1 MHVRSVTRRG
11 FLDSAFRAAA
21 GASLLG
27 GGAIAALAEQL
38 ASSGSLIVHSARP
51 QDLETPVQLLTSWIT
66 PNDLFY
72 VRSHFY
78 TPTMDE
84 ATWTLHVDGD
94 VNTSLTL
101 TLDTIRQMPSQTLPV
116 TLECAGNGRGNHV
129 PPVAGVQWRKGAV
142 GNARW
147 TGVRLV
153 DVLRRAR
160 IKPSAKFIWLDGGDT
175 ALGRAPDFIRSVP
188 IDKAIHGD
196 VLLAYEM
203 NGEPLP
209 PAHGF
214 PLRVIVPGWEG
225 AYSVKWLN
233 HITASDRDHPGPFV
247 SASYRVPRRL
257 VPPGTVV
264 NPADTVP
271 IRGLVVKSIVTSPA
285 DAAVLM
291 PGRATTIS
299 GFAWSGEYA
308 IRTVEVSIDGGRSWA
323 TARLGEDHA
332 AYAWRQFTLPWRP
345 DEPGSRVL
353 MSRATDVRGRRQPLV
368 ADWNPG
374 GYLFNAVDRV
384 RVNVGEP
391 GLVPSPSLSSSHAPA
406 STGAA
411 PDADAAEAL
420 LRTRC
425 TICHATDLI
434 DAQRLDGEGW
444 QRELSKMTG
453 WGAQLSP
460 AERDL
465 LVDFLMRRSP

>member
-1 MHVRSVTRRG
+1 MLVRSVTRRS
-11 FLDSAFRAAA
+11 FLDAALRAGA
-21 GASLLG
+21 GASLLS
-27 GGAIAALAEQL
+27 GGAIVTLAEQL
-38 ASSGSLIVHSARP
+38 ADSRSLIVHSARP
-51 QDLETPVQLLTSWIT
+51 QDLETPLHLLTSWIT
-66 PNDLFY
+66 PNDAFY
-72 VRSHFY
+72 IRSHFY
-78 TPTMDE
+78 TPPIDE
-84 ATWTLHVDGD
+84 HTWTLQVDGA
-94 VNTSLTL
+94 VATPLSLTL
-101 TLDTIRQMPSQTLPV
+101 DAIRRMPSRDVPV

-147 TGVRLV
+147 TGVPLV
-153 DVLRRAR
+153 DVLRKAGV
-160 IKPSAKFIWLDGGDT
+160 KSSAKFIWLDGADT
-175 ALGRAPDFIRSVP
+175 GLGRAPDFIRSVP
-188 IDKAIHGD
+188 IDKAIRGD

-209 PAHGF
+209 LAHGF
-214 PLRVIVPGWEG
+214 PLRLIVPGWEG

-233 HITASDRDHPGPFV
+233 HITASDHDHPGPFV
-247 SASYRVPRRL
+247 AASYRVPRRP

-264 NPADTVP
+264 NAADTVP
-271 IRGLVVKSIVTSPA
+271 IRGLVVKSIITSPI
-285 DAAVLM
+285 DGAALM

-308 IRTVEVSIDGGRSWA
+308 IRTVDVSIDGGRSWA
-323 TARLGEDHA
+323 TARLGADQA
-332 AYAWRQFTLPWRP
+332 PYAWRQFTLPWRP

-353 MSRATDVRGRRQPLV
+353 LSRATDVRGRRQPLA

-374 GYLFNAVDRV
+374 GYLFNAVDQV

-391 GLVPSPSLSSSHAPA
+391 GLAASPSHHDALPPAPIA
-406 STGAA
+406 GA
-411 PDADAAEAL
+411 PDADAAAEL
-420 LRTRC
+420 LKTRC

-434 DAQRLDGEGW
+434 DAQRLDPEGW